1 MNPPLLLGPV
11 MRSHPAIPDADP
23 PLRGAA
29 RHCRNCG
36 ARNQAYATFCIGCG
50 EPALEETSSVEAAAR
65 PSRRLRLLQG
75 VVGLVL
81 LLGLGSLIAGWLA
94 DEGRQNSY
102 HEGTAALAAHDWAH
116 AVRAFQAA
124 GTFSDAPARAQ
135 QAAQTLRDRTRLA
148 QAAEYA
154 ALARDWP
161 EDLRILAK
169 LLQID
174 PHDAGARSQQA
185 FVRNKLLAQSLPG
198 TLYLVDEGPD
208 AGLYVNLPGALNIK
222 LPGSDGLS
230 RPRTW
235 NATGDSL
242 IYDRPASRTTP
253 RAGASGFRESVLVH
267 LPRADEAGGTPDGL
281 ATEVLPPAII
291 PSSDGMFAPD
301 GLYWKTYPRDDSLSD
316 RLLTFYRFAG
326 GSVEPI
332 TVSRQWRYV
341 LTTNEA
347 TGLALL
353 VAPPT
358 DLDPTSHI
366 TVTRPGAEPVVD
378 EVIPG
383 WLTSAAF
390 SPDGRYLLFSVQDG
404 SFTTAL
410 TRSLYL
416 AHLAAGGVS
425 SPRYRRV
432 DLLRSTITAHVQ
444 PPETTAG
451 FVPGPDG
458 ATDDILIAVR
468 DDRLMTLIVRNL
480 TSGMETTIWSGPA
493 PDQIDAWAISD
504 NGAWLAY
511 VVTDK
516 DDARLVLQRL
526 AADTAPLVLNSAVF
540 RAGAVLRFVPG
551 GEKLVY
557 RTLGLVE
564 DAPGALYSLDVRTTD
579 LSPGGIPPL
588 HPIYLGTAAGGAL
601 STSAAT
607 PDGTLLLY
615 IDARGILHAVDYAAT
630 IDLTLPG
637 HIAGI
642 WSLSGSR

>member
-1 MNPPLLLGPV
+1 MTK
-11 MRSHPAIPDADP
+11 HPAIPNSDLPARGTT
-23 PLRGAA
+23 LR
-29 RHCRNCG
+29 CRNCG
-36 ARNQAYATFCIGCG
+36 ARNHAYAAFCIGCG
-50 EPALEETSSVEAAAR
+50 EPALDEVPSVAADAR
-65 PSRRLRLLQG
+65 PNRRMRLLQSAI
-75 VVGLVL
+75 GLL
-81 LLGLGSLIAGWLA
+81 ILLGLGSLIAGWLA

-102 HEGTAALAAHDWAH
+102 HQGTAALAAHDWAR
-116 AVRAFQAA
+116 AAGAFQAA
-124 GTFSDAPARAQ
+124 GTFADAPARAS

-154 ALARDWP
+154 ARARDWP
-161 EDLRILAK
+161 EDLRILDK

-174 PHDAGARSQQA
+174 PHDAGARSEQA
-185 FVRNKLLAQSLPG
+185 FVRNQLLGQTLPG
-198 TLYLVDEGPD
+198 TLFLVAEGPD

-230 RPRTW
+230 RPRAW
-235 NATGDSL
+235 NAAGDSL
-242 IYDRPASRTTP
+242 IYDRPARRSAP
-253 RAGASGFRESVLVH
+253 RAGASGFRESVLVRFPH
-267 LPRADEAGGTPDGL
+267 AGEAATGAESL

-316 RLLTFYRFAG
+316 RLLAFYRFAG

-341 LTTNEA
+341 VTTNEA

-358 DLDPTSHI
+358 DQDPTSHI
-366 TVTRPGAEPVVD
+366 TVTRPGAAPVLD

-383 WLTSAAF
+383 WLTAASF

-416 AHLAAGGVS
+416 AHLTADTQN
-425 SPRYRRV
+425 PRRWGRI
-432 DLLRSTITAHVQ
+432 DMLRSTITGHMQA
-444 PPETTAG
+444 PEMSAD
-451 FVPGPDG
+451 FVPRRDG
-458 ATDDILIAVR
+458 AADQILIAVR
-468 DDRLMTLIVRNL
+468 DEERMSLILHNL
-480 TSGMETTIWSGPA
+480 ADGLETTVWTGPS
-493 PDQIDAWAISD
+493 PEQIDAWALSG

-526 AADTAPLVLNSAVF
+526 AADTPPLVLNSAVF

-564 DAPGALYSLDVRTTD
+564 DAPGALYTLDVRPID
-579 LSPGGIPPL
+579 MSPSGTPPL
-588 HPIYLGTAAGGAL
+588 HPIYLGTAAGGDL
-601 STSAAT
+601 PTNAAT

-615 IDARGILHAVDYAAT
+615 IDAHDILHAVDYAAT

-637 HIAGI
+637 HIAGV
-642 WSLSGSR
+642 WSLGGGP